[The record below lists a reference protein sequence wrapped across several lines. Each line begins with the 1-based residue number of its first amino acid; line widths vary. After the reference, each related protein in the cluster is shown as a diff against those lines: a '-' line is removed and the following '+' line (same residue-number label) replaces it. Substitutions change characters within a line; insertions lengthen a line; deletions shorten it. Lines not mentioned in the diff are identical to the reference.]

1 MRAAFLRAGGTPHA
15 STREVKRIMKRSV
28 TRRAAFLQIAGM
40 GILVTAFRSFGFLGL
55 FGKKQKGL
63 EPDADG
69 AVRLSLGDEKYRP
82 LNETGGAL
90 KVDIRGMGKPVI
102 VIRKDKDTVLA
113 VSSKCTHLG
122 CEVDLPENGTIDCH
136 CHGSEFKTDGTV
148 IKGPAKQNL
157 PEFKALLDK
166 DTVIIFI

>member
-1 MRAAFLRAGGTPHA
+1 
-15 STREVKRIMKRSV
+15 MKRSV
-28 TRRAAFLQIAGM
+28 TRRTALLRIAAT
-40 GILVTAFRSFGFLGL
+40 GIMATAFRSFGFLGL

-102 VIRKDKDTVLA
+102 VIRKDKDTALA

-122 CEVDLPENGTIDCH
+122 CEVDLPENGTINCH

-148 IKGPAKQNL
+148 FKGPAKRNL
-157 PEFKALLDK
+157 QVFKTVLDK
-166 DTVIIFI
+166 DTITILF